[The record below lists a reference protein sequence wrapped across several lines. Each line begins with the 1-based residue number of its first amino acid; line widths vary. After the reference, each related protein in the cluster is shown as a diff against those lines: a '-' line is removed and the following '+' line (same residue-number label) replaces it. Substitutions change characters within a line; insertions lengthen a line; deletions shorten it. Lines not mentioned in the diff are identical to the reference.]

1 MILQMLA
8 LLLLGLMCGSELSVA
23 AFAHP
28 TLNRQPLETHI
39 LVRSSFAS
47 LFGRVMPFWMAA
59 STLFNLL
66 LLLPFAHLNPLAWR
80 FAAIALAIQV
90 LAILFSLVAPVPIN
104 NRIARWAPRS
114 LPDDWRAQE
123 HRWDVY
129 HWLRTS
135 SLVAA
140 FTLLALSLLSPQ
152 NPTPGSVPRADHLQS
167 GSILFWL
174 VLLIAIG
181 IIFIGTRF
189 ILSPIRAAN
198 DFGVPSDANSR
209 PAYLWAKGMRDIVSG
224 LLAIGLLWLKVS
236 PEVIAMFILI
246 ASLIPLADA
255 VNVYAHV
262 RARNKIA
269 IAIHGGTALF
279 MWLLAFFLLRA

>member
-1 MILQMLA
+1 MILQLLA

-28 TLNRQPLETHI
+28 TLNRQPLDTHI
-39 LVRSSFAS
+39 LVRSSFAT
-47 LFGRVMPFWMAA
+47 LLGRVMPFWMAA

-80 FAAIALAIQV
+80 FSAVALAIQV
-90 LAILFSLVAPVPIN
+90 LAIVFSLVAPVPIN
-104 NRIARWAPRS
+104 NRIARWAPKS

-135 SLVAA
+135 GLVAA
-140 FTLLALSLLSPQ
+140 FALLALSLLAPRNLPPS
-152 NPTPGSVPRADHLQS
+152 SVPEAGQLQS

-174 VLLIAIG
+174 VLLIAVG
-181 IIFIGTRF
+181 IIFIGARF
-189 ILSPIRAAN
+189 ILSPIRAAS
-198 DFGVPSDANSR
+198 DFGVPSDANGR
-209 PAYLWAKGMRDIVSG
+209 LAYLWAKGTRDVVSG
-224 LLAIGLLWLKVS
+224 LLAIGLLRLRVS
-236 PEVIAMFILI
+236 PEVIAVFIFI
-246 ASLIPLADA
+246 TSLVPLADA

-262 RARNKIA
+262 RTRNTIA
-269 IAIHGGTALF
+269 IFIHGGTALF
-279 MWLLAFFLLRA
+279 MWLLGFLLLRA